1 MTIAEPA
8 QGSHPPEPFSGYFLR
23 QLPEADSELTSVGP
37 STPMGEYMRRF
48 WQPVCLSEELTTLP
62 NAIHVLG
69 EDLVAYRDRAG
80 TVGVLHR
87 HCSHRGTSL
96 EYGIVA
102 DRGLRCCYHGWLFDA
117 DGTILETP
125 GEPPDSRLKGAFRH
139 GAYPAREHEGLIFVF
154 MAPPAEQP
162 PFTIYDTA
170 EVSGNELVPFSI
182 AHPCNWLQIHENHMD
197 PMHSVFLHVQLESNQ
212 LPKSWGELP
221 VLDFR
226 ETDDGAGMLYTSNR
240 RKDDE
245 TIWVRNQQSHLP
257 NFVQIAGIFD
267 LGSEER
273 YFTRA
278 GMEWWTVPNDDTN
291 STVFG
296 WRHFNDE
303 VDPNQ
308 QGQRELIGVDS
319 CDHVAGQTHHNTY
332 EIQQRQPG
340 DWEVLVG
347 QRPVAIHALEHLGTT
362 DAGVVMLRRLLREAV
377 RGENQSAWPS
387 RRFAQATRLST
398 NVQDTTLNVPI
409 RQSVDDREV
418 LRRYGAAVTDTIID
432 SAGLP
437 TSKRRACIEARVLLE
452 RKNGRS
458 ERI

>member
-1 MTIAEPA
+1 MTIADPA
-8 QGSHPPEPFSGYFLR
+8 QGAHRPQPYSGYLLR
-23 QLPEADSELTSVGP
+23 RIPEADSELTAVGP
-37 STPMGEYMRRF
+37 GTPMGEYMRRF

-62 NAIHVLG
+62 KAIRVLG
-69 EDLVAYRDRAG
+69 EDLVAYRDRTG

-96 EYGIVA
+96 EYGIVT

-125 GEPPDSRLKGAFRH
+125 GEPPASRLMGTFRH
-139 GAYPAREHEGLIFVF
+139 GAYPALEREGLLFVF
-154 MAPPAEQP
+154 MGPPTEQP

-170 EVSGNELVPFSI
+170 EVPGNELVPFSI

-197 PMHSVFLHVQLESNQ
+197 PMHSVFLHVQLGSNQ

-226 ETDDGAGMLYTSNR
+226 ETDDGAGMVYISNR

-296 WRHFNDE
+296 WRHY
-303 VDPNQ
+303 Q
-308 QGQRELIGVDS
+308 
-319 CDHVAGQTHHNTY
+319 
-332 EIQQRQPG
+332 
-340 DWEVLVG
+340 
-347 QRPVAIHALEHLGTT
+347 
-362 DAGVVMLRRLLREAV
+362 
-377 RGENQSAWPS
+377 
-387 RRFAQATRLST
+387 
-398 NVQDTTLNVPI
+398 
-409 RQSVDDREV
+409 
-418 LRRYGAAVTDTIID
+418 
-432 SAGLP
+432 
-437 TSKRRACIEARVLLE
+437 
-452 RKNGRS
+452 
-458 ERI
+458 